1 MKHKFGSIILLVS
14 IAIFAFLIDYCLLP
28 SYNLQSPGTWVLVA
42 LYVFLAFLVIGVFID
57 NGKIILAG
65 TGAAAVALIALF
77 MASIGS
83 WLIFP
88 GNDAKYARQMAETTG
103 TIEGLSQKFGSP
115 DSRIKQES
123 TMILPTIDKQLS
135 IKLAQSRLG
144 PYGAQFSL
152 NETVFTASTVNFPE
166 GLQVVRVTP
175 LDYSGF
181 FIALANKG
189 SAGYL
194 LVNQVTTDS
203 RLVEVPGSLR
213 YSPKAVFGH
222 NLARHVRMLYR
233 GVLFGTFSFEI
244 DDSGKPYWIVPV
256 IKRTIGLFGGNESDG
271 IILVDPVTGKTERF
285 ASGAEPNWIDRVIPT
300 EIALE
305 QSYNLLSLK
314 NGWVNKI
321 FGQKKEVYQ
330 LSDSYNYAFSRTA
343 AGGQTWLVSGVTSPS
358 ETDQTLV
365 GVMMIN
371 MRTKEA
377 IRYPLSGITEMRVM
391 EIAEND
397 ERVRAQNL
405 TATWPILTTIGGEPV
420 FYLFLKNSVQ
430 RQRFVYIDAF
440 SGERVAMGE
449 TLDAAGSEFARLSG
463 SRGTAASAAG
473 IAVTGKVWRVRYNTD
488 SKTVEF
494 LLVGDS
500 GKKYSADIGL
510 SNSIRFLEAG
520 DAVELT
526 CLESSA
532 GDGTRFVTALR
543 NLSIEK

>member
-1 MKHKFGSIILLVS
+1 MKSKTGSLILLFC
-14 IAIFAFLIDYCLLP
+14 IAIFALLIDYCLLP
-28 SYNLQSPGTWVLVA
+28 SYSVFSPATWVLAA
-42 LYVFLAFLVIGVFID
+42 LYVFLVFCLIGLFLD
-57 NGKIILAG
+57 NGKIVLVGSGASGLIL
-65 TGAAAVALIALF
+65 VVLF
-77 MASIGS
+77 FASMGS

-88 GNDAKYARQMAETTG
+88 GNDTRYFQKMAET
-103 TIEGLSQKFGSP
+103 EGSVEGFATKFGSP
-115 DSRIKQES
+115 DARIEQES
-123 TMILPTIDKQLS
+123 SMILPTIDKQLS

-152 NETVFTASTVNFPE
+152 NEDVFTASTIRSPE

-181 FIALANKG
+181 LIALANRG

-194 LVNQVTTDS
+194 LVNQVS
-203 RLVEVPGSLR
+203 AEARLVEVPGKM
-213 YSPKAVFGH
+213 YFSPNALFGH
-222 NLARHVRMLYR
+222 DLARLVRMRYR
-233 GVLFGTFSFEI
+233 GVLFGSFSFEI
-244 DDSGKPYWIVPV
+244 DDNGKPFWIVPV

-285 ASGAEPNWIDRVIPT
+285 ASGSEPEWIDRVIPT
-300 EIALE
+300 EIVLE

-314 NGWVNKI
+314 NGWFNKE
-321 FGQKKEVYQ
+321 FGQKKDVFQ

-343 AGGQTWLVSGVTSPS
+343 TAGQTWLVSGVTSPS
-358 ETDQTLV
+358 EADQTLV

-371 MRTKEA
+371 MKTKEA
-377 IRYPLSGITEMRVM
+377 IRYPLSGITEMRAM

-449 TLDAAGSEFARLSG
+449 TLETAGSEFARLSG
-463 SRGTAASAAG
+463 SRASAASSAG
-473 IAVTGKVWRVRYNTD
+473 LSVTGTVWRLRYNTD

-494 LLVGDS
+494 LLSGDIAS
-500 GKKYSADIGL
+500 RYSADIGL
-510 SNSIRFLEAG
+510 SNSVRFLEAG
-520 DAVELT
+520 DTVELT

-532 GDGTRFVTALR
+532 GDGTRFVSMLR
-543 NLSIEK
+543 NLSLEK

>member
-1 MKHKFGSIILLVS
+1 MKHKAGSIILLACV
-14 IAIFAFLIDYCLLP
+14 ALFAFLVDYCFLP
-28 SYNLQSPGTWVLVA
+28 SYSIQSPGTWVLVA
-42 LYVFLAFLVIGVFID
+42 LYVFLAILVVGVFVD
-57 NGKIILAG
+57 SGKIILAG
-65 TGAAAVALIALF
+65 TGAAGIVLVALF
-77 MASIGS
+77 FASIGS

-88 GNDAKYARQMAETTG
+88 GNDARYARQMEEATG
-103 TIEGLSQKFGSP
+103 TIEGLSQKF
-115 DSRIKQES
+115 DS

-152 NETVFTASTVNFPE
+152 NEKVFTASTVRFPE

-181 FIALANKG
+181 FIALANRG

-194 LVNQVTTDS
+194 LVNQVTADS
-203 RLVEVPGSLR
+203 RLVEVSGKLR
-213 YSPKAVFGH
+213 YSPNAVFGRD
-222 NLARHVRMLYR
+222 LARLVRMKYR

-244 DDSGKPYWIVPV
+244 DDTGKPWWIVPV
-256 IKRTIGLFGGNESDG
+256 IKRTIGLFSGNDCDG
-271 IILVDPVTGKTERF
+271 IILVDPVEGTAERF
-285 ASGAEPNWIDRVIPT
+285 TRGSEPEWIDRVIPT
-300 EIALE
+300 EIVIE

-314 NGWVNKI
+314 NGWFNKI

-343 AGGQTWLVSGVTSPS
+343 SGGQTWLVSGVTSPS
-358 ETDQTLV
+358 EADQTLV
-365 GVMMIN
+365 GFMMID
-371 MRTKEA
+371 MKTKEA
-377 IRYPLSGITEMRVM
+377 IRYPLSGITEMRAM

-397 ERVRAQNL
+397 ERVRAQTL

-449 TLDAAGSEFARLSG
+449 TLEAAGSEFARLSG
-463 SRGTAASAAG
+463 SRVSATTAAG
-473 IAVTGKVWRVRYNTD
+473 ISITGKVWRIRYNADT
-488 SKTVEF
+488 KTAEF
-494 LLVGDS
+494 LLSGDAE
-500 GKKYSADIGL
+500 KRYSADIGL
-510 SNSIRFLEAG
+510 SNAIRFLEEG
-520 DAVELT
+520 DAVELI

-532 GDGTRFVTALR
+532 GDGTRFVTSLR
-543 NLSIEK
+543 NISME